1 VEGETGMDN
10 QEMRLERCFLEVFPE
25 LAVDEIAQATSTSVQ
40 GWDSV
45 STVTLLTVVEE
56 EFGVNVDISDVARFD
71 SFKRI
76 LAYLQ
81 TVEKVGSD
89 IREGENVSRK

>member
-1 VEGETGMDN
+1 MDN
-10 QEMRLERCFLEVFPE
+10 REMRLARCFLEVFPE
-25 LAVDEIAQATSTSVQ
+25 LAVDEIVQATSTSVQ

-56 EFGVNVDISDVARFD
+56 EFDISVDISDVARFN

-76 LAYLQ
+76 LTYLQ
-81 TVEKVGSD
+81 TEQNVRTD
-89 IREGENVSRK
+89 IRKGENVSRE